1 MKSKSIFGAGCAL
14 LFIALGANAG
24 TVSVDTNSYNFQ
36 LDGGGG
42 GASATV
48 NGAPAEIFCDNFN
61 DEIWVPWD
69 YSANVTT
76 LGTGA
81 NLDETRFGGVD
92 STAWTTITLSDGNT
106 TLDNQD
112 DSFFNT
118 GNGTSSLARYEMAA
132 YLVSL
137 YNVGQGNNTPNN
149 GIQEAIWTILD
160 PTAEGAVIDPSGVN
174 PDSYLEQAVNWYTSM
189 NATPSALN
197 SFLSQFEIL
206 SDPSMTFNNGLGTGG
221 FQEQIVMTP
230 TATPEPRGAVWM
242 LLFLM
247 VGGYLVVRR
256 SRAVSRT
263 SNVSL

>member
-1 MKSKSIFGAGCAL
+1 MKSKSIFGTGCVL
-14 LFIALGANAG
+14 LFITLSANAG

-48 NGAPAEIFCDNFN
+48 NGAPAEIFCDNFYN
-61 DEIWVPWD
+61 EIWVPWD
-69 YSANVTT
+69 YSADETT

-81 NLDETRFGGVD
+81 SLTATRFGGVS
-92 STAWTTITLSDGNT
+92 STGWTGIALSDGNT

-118 GNGTSSLARYEMAA
+118 GNGSTALARYEMAA

-137 YNVGQGNNTPNN
+137 YNVGQGNNTSNN
-149 GIQEAIWTILD
+149 QIQEAIWTLLD
-160 PTAEGAVIDPSGVN
+160 PTAQGAAIDPSGVN
-174 PDSYLEQAVNWYTSM
+174 PDSYLENAVTWYTTM
-189 NATPSALN
+189 NANQGALN

-230 TATPEPRGAVWM
+230 TAAPEPRGAVWM

-247 VGGYLVVRR
+247 GGGYLVM
-256 SRAVSRT
+256 SRKKTASGT
-263 SNVSL
+263 PSPNL